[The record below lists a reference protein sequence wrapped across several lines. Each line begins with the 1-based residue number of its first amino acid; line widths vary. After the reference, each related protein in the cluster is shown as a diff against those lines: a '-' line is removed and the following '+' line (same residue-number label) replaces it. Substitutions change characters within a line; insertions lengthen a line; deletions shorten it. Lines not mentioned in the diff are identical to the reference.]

1 MATDTIGMKIPAHG
15 LLMTTFEWKI
25 LETVIQDGVLMS
37 VKYRCQAF
45 DDQNKVET
53 EGNWKMRQ
61 SHLIDSSTSEH
72 QVAHWL
78 DLEAIQDGKHL
89 IKYRLQEQLD
99 ALRSPTS
106 TKPPWAVDT
115 FKVTI

>member
-1 MATDTIGMKIPAHG
+1 
-15 LLMTTFEWKI
+15 MTVFEWNI
-25 LETVIQDGVLMS
+25 LETIVDSGLLKS
-37 VKYRCQAF
+37 VRYRCKATQ
-45 DDQNKVET
+45 DKCMVET

-61 SHLIDSSTSEH
+61 AYLVDAETTEH
-72 QVAHWL
+72 QVAHWV
-78 DLEAIQDGKHL
+78 DLEATQDGKHL

-99 ALRSPTS
+99 ALRSPTQ

>member
-1 MATDTIGMKIPAHG
+1 MINYQ
-15 LLMTTFEWKI
+15 WKI
-25 LETVIQDGVLMS
+25 LETVIVDGELKS
-37 VKYRCQAF
+37 VKYWCKAT
-45 DDQNKVET
+45 DDKNFVET
-53 EGNWKMRQ
+53 EGNWKMRTA
-61 SHLIDSSTSEH
+61 HLIDQDTSEH

-78 DLEAIQDGKHL
+78 DLDVTENDKHL

-99 ALRSPTS
+99 VLSSEIT

>member
-1 MATDTIGMKIPAHG
+1 MVE
-15 LLMTTFEWKI
+15 FEWKI
-25 LETVIQDGVLMS
+25 LETVIEDEALKA
-37 VKYRCQAF
+37 VKYRCKATE
-45 DDQNKVET
+45 DGHTVET
-53 EGNWKMRQ
+53 EGNWKMRTA
-61 SHLIDSSTSEH
+61 HLIDADTTEH
-72 QVAHWL
+72 QVAHWV
-78 DLEAIQDGKHL
+78 DLEATQDGKHL